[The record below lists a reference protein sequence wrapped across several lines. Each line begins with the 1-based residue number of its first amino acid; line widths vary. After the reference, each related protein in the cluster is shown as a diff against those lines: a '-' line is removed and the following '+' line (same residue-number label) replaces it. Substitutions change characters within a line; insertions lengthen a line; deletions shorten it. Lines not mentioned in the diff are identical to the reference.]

1 MLALVFALAATGAR
15 AGQALVAVASNF
27 APVAEDLADR
37 FASSTG
43 HRITLVAG
51 STGKLYAQI
60 ARGAPFD
67 VFLAADSARPARLVE
82 EGRAIAGS
90 RRVYALGR
98 LVLWSASPDLRSAAG
113 PDLLARGDFRH
124 LAIAN
129 PDLAPYGVAAREVL
143 LSLGLLA
150 KLEERLV
157 HGENIGQ
164 TYALVASGN
173 AELGFVADAQGRGTP
188 GRESGGWRVPT
199 DHHAPIRQEA
209 VLLARAAT
217 NRAARAFLDYLA
229 DDEAKQAIEAAGYE
243 VP

>member
-1 MLALVFALAATGAR
+1 MLAVAFALSATGAR
-15 AGQALVAVASNF
+15 AEQALVAVASNF
-27 APVAEDLADR
+27 APVAEDLAAR

-43 HRITLVAG
+43 HGITLVAG

-67 VFLAADSARPARLVE
+67 VFLAADSARPGRLVE
-82 EGRAIAGS
+82 EGRAVAGS

-98 LVLWSASPDLRSAAG
+98 LVLWSASPDRRSAAG

-143 LSLGLLA
+143 RSLGLLA

-173 AELGFVADAQGRGTP
+173 AELGFVADAQARGVQ
-188 GRESGGWRVPT
+188 EKEAGGWRVPT
-199 DHHAPIRQEA
+199 NHHAPIRQEA
-209 VLLARAAT
+209 VLLARAAD
-217 NRAARAFLDYLA
+217 NGAARAFLAYLS
-229 DDEAKQAIEAAGYE
+229 DDEAEQAIEAAGYE